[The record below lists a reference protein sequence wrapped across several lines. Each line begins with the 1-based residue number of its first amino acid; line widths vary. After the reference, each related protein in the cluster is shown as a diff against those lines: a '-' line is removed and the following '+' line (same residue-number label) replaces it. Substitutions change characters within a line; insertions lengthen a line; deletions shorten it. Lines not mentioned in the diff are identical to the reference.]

1 MRSERNAM
9 NGFSAD
15 WLHLREPFDHVA
27 REKVAAALDL
37 PRRLAQW
44 RNRSPGESL
53 AVIDLACGHGA
64 NLRAL
69 APGLG
74 GAQHWRL
81 VDHDPALLA
90 AVPDAL
96 AEWARRHEYRFMR
109 EGGAGA
115 EQTLDIAGPDFRAK
129 VVWQRVDL
137 ARDLASLDF
146 GGIPLVTAS
155 ALLDLVSAPWL
166 QALIHKARAA
176 RADLWFGLTVDGR
189 TAWHPADPDD
199 ELVHGLFSQ
208 HQRRDKGFGPALGSQ
223 AATVALQQMACAG
236 YETLQTQT
244 DWVIDGALAPR
255 MMLAMV
261 EGMAA
266 AALEQNPAEQD
277 AVRSWRARRGAG
289 IGSSRLRVGH
299 VDIVATPGS

>member
-1 MRSERNAM
+1 M

-15 WLHLREPFDHVA
+15 WLHLREPFDQAA
-27 REKVAAALDL
+27 RETAAAALGL
-37 PRRLAQW
+37 PERLARW
-44 RNRSPGESL
+44 RNRSPGEAL

-74 GAQHWRL
+74 DAQNWRL
-81 VDHDPALLA
+81 IDHDPALLA

-96 AEWARRHEYRFMR
+96 AEWARRHEYRFML
-109 EGGAGA
+109 EGGAGD
-115 EQTLDIAGPDFRAK
+115 EQALDIVGPNFHAM
-129 VVWQRVDL
+129 VVCQRVDL

-146 GGIPLVTAS
+146 GDTPLVTAC

-176 RADLWFGLTVDGR
+176 RAALLFGLTVDGR
-189 TAWHPADPDD
+189 TAWNPADPND
-199 ELVHGLFSQ
+199 ELVHGLFSR

-223 AATVALQQMACAG
+223 AAAIALQQMACAG

-244 DWVIDGALAPR
+244 DWVIDGARAPQMQR
-255 MMLAMV
+255 AMV
-261 EGMAA
+261 DGMAA
-266 AALEQNPAEQD
+266 AALEQKPSAQD
-277 AVRSWRARRGAG
+277 AVRSWKARRGAG
-289 IGSSRLRVGH
+289 VGNSRLRVGH
-299 VDIVATPGS
+299 VDIVATLA

>member
-1 MRSERNAM
+1 M
-9 NGFSAD
+9 NEFSAN
-15 WLHLREPFDHVA
+15 WLTLREPFDQAA
-27 REKVAAALDL
+27 RETVAVALDL
-37 PRRLAQW
+37 PARLARW
-44 RNRSPGESL
+44 RKRSPGEAL

-69 APGLG
+69 APSLG

-96 AEWARRHEYRFMR
+96 AEWALRHDYRLIR
-109 EGGAGA
+109 EADTGA
-115 EQTLDIAGPDFRAK
+115 EQALDIAGPGFHARA
-129 VVWQRVDL
+129 VCPRVDL

-146 GGIPLVTAS
+146 GQKPLVTGC

-176 RADLWFGLTVDGR
+176 SAVLLFGLTVDGR
-189 TAWHPADPDD
+189 TNWHPADPDD
-199 ELVHGLFSQ
+199 ELVLGLFSQ

-223 AATVALQQMACAG
+223 AAAVALQQMASAG

-244 DWVIDGALAPR
+244 DWVIDGALAST

-266 AALEQNPAEQD
+266 AALEQNPAAQD

-289 IGSSRLRVGH
+289 IDNSCLRVGH